1 MHTTRVF
8 PTLPNTL
15 RNATTAAQRRVVDAY
30 IAQLDAAKVFP
41 RRIAS
46 RWGRWR
52 RSTAR
57 R

>member
-30 IAQLDAAKVFP
+30 IAQLDAAKAFP
-41 RRIAS
+41 RRIATQVGPLAALY
-46 RWGRWR
+46 R
-52 RSTAR
+52 AP
-57 R
+57 